1 VTEVP
6 LEVEDADTFMPL
18 DFLDR
23 FELQSKID
31 LDDGLVVK
39 VFQRK

>member
-6 LEVEDADTFMPL
+6 LEVEDADTFMPR
-18 DFLDR
+18 DFLDG

-31 LDDGLVVK
+31 LEDGLVVK